1 MAKVDVQVV
10 GLEKAMRDIAEYSE
24 QAQDR
29 IVQEI
34 NTTKQLV
41 RNDAIKNAPVN
52 KQSGSGMGAR
62 GGSLRR
68 MIVAEPTRNYE
79 AYVVSKAHYS
89 EFVEFGTGIYG
100 ENPKGGHRTTP
111 WVYYNEAT
119 ESFVITRGNKAQP
132 FMVPAAEANREDHR
146 RRIIAALQGKQ
157 SPSGGSGTP
166 SGGSGTPS
174 GESKVWV
181 NTGSSIFH
189 EQGSKHFSGTQKGEY
204 MTRSEALSR
213 GFRASQR

>member
-1 MAKVDVQVV
+1 MAKIDVQVV
-10 GLEKAMRDIAEYSE
+10 GLEKALSDISKYTE

-68 MIVAEPTRNYE
+68 MIIAEPTRNYE

-89 EFVEFGTGIYG
+89 EFVEFGTGVYG
-100 ENPKGGHRTTP
+100 ENPKGGHRKTP

-119 ESFVITRGNKAQP
+119 QSFVITRGNKAQP
-132 FMVPAAEANREDHR
+132 FLNPAAEANRADHR
-146 RRIIAALQGKQ
+146 RRMIAALKL
-157 SPSGGSGTP
+157 
-166 SGGSGTPS
+166 
-174 GESKVWV
+174 K
-181 NTGSSIFH
+181 
-189 EQGSKHFSGTQKGEY
+189 
-204 MTRSEALSR
+204 
-213 GFRASQR
+213 

>member
-1 MAKVDVQVV
+1 MVKVEVQ
-10 GLEKAMRDIAEYSE
+10 GLDKALRDIAKYSE
-24 QAQDR
+24 QAADR

-68 MIVAEPTRNYE
+68 MIVAEPT
-79 AYVVSKAHYS
+79 
-89 EFVEFGTGIYG
+89 EFGTGIYG

-132 FMVPAAEANREDHR
+132 FMNPAAEANRADHR
-146 RRIIAALQGKQ
+146 RRMIAALKL
-157 SPSGGSGTP
+157 
-166 SGGSGTPS
+166 
-174 GESKVWV
+174 K
-181 NTGSSIFH
+181 
-189 EQGSKHFSGTQKGEY
+189 
-204 MTRSEALSR
+204 
-213 GFRASQR
+213 

>member
-1 MAKVDVQVV
+1 MVKVEVE
-10 GLEKAMRDIAEYSE
+10 GLEKALRDIESYTEDVKA
-24 QAQDR
+24 R
-29 IVQEI
+29 VIQEI

-41 RNDAIKNAPVN
+41 RNDAIQNAPVN

-79 AYVVSKAHYS
+79 AHVVSKAKYS

-100 ENPKGGHRTTP
+100 QNPKGGHRTTP

-119 ESFVITRGNKAQP
+119 DSFVLTRGNKAQP

-146 RRIIAALQGKQ
+146 RRMSAALK
-157 SPSGGSGTP
+157 
-166 SGGSGTPS
+166 
-174 GESKVWV
+174 K
-181 NTGSSIFH
+181 
-189 EQGSKHFSGTQKGEY
+189 K
-204 MTRSEALSR
+204 
-213 GFRASQR
+213 

>member
-1 MAKVDVQVV
+1 MVKVEVK
-10 GLEKAMRDIAEYSE
+10 GLKKALRDIESYTEDVKA
-24 QAQDR
+24 R
-29 IVQEI
+29 VIQEI

-41 RNDAIKNAPVN
+41 RNDAIQNAPVN

-79 AYVVSKAHYS
+79 AYVVSKAKYS

-100 ENPKGGHRTTP
+100 QNPKGGHRTTP

-119 ESFVITRGNKAQP
+119 DSFVLTRGNKAQP

-146 RRIIAALQGKQ
+146 RRMSAALK
-157 SPSGGSGTP
+157 
-166 SGGSGTPS
+166 
-174 GESKVWV
+174 K
-181 NTGSSIFH
+181 
-189 EQGSKHFSGTQKGEY
+189 K
-204 MTRSEALSR
+204 
-213 GFRASQR
+213 

>member
-1 MAKVDVQVV
+1 MLTVDI
-10 GLEKAMRDIAEYSE
+10 DIE
-24 QAQDR
+24 QALKEIADYAESAEHR
-29 IVQEI
+29 VVQEI

-79 AYVVSKAHYS
+79 AYVVSKARYS

-132 FMVPAAEANREDHR
+132 FMNPAAEANRDGHR
-146 RRIIAALQGKQ
+146 RRMIAALK
-157 SPSGGSGTP
+157 P
-166 SGGSGTPS
+166 
-174 GESKVWV
+174 K
-181 NTGSSIFH
+181 
-189 EQGSKHFSGTQKGEY
+189 
-204 MTRSEALSR
+204 
-213 GFRASQR
+213 

>member
-1 MAKVDVQVV
+1 MAKVEVEIA
-10 GLEKAMRDIAEYSE
+10 GLEKALSDISKYTE

-89 EFVEFGTGIYG
+89 EFVEFGTGVYG

-132 FMVPAAEANREDHR
+132 FMNPAAEANRADHR
-146 RRIIAALQGKQ
+146 RRMIAALKL
-157 SPSGGSGTP
+157 
-166 SGGSGTPS
+166 
-174 GESKVWV
+174 K
-181 NTGSSIFH
+181 
-189 EQGSKHFSGTQKGEY
+189 
-204 MTRSEALSR
+204 
-213 GFRASQR
+213 